1 MTDKSSILKAFNTHF
16 FEFVQDIINIFPEN
30 KDIKDSKTALEFFK
44 KANPTSILKA
54 WNFFVYTPYREVIE
68 EGNIEFFFDKD
79 YQNDLTYMSNANEIV
94 KVIDTLR
101 EPVKNMGDA
110 NKQHT
115 MRYIQNLSK
124 LSDMYLAMK

>member
-16 FEFVQDIINIFPEN
+16 FEFVEDIINIFPEN
-30 KDIKDSKTALEFFK
+30 NDIKDSKTALEFFK

-54 WNFFVYTPYREVIE
+54 WNFFVYTPYREVINQ
-68 EGNIEFFFDKD
+68 GNIEFFFDKD
-79 YQNDLTYMSNANEIV
+79 YKNDLTYMSNANEIV

-110 NKQHT
+110 NKEHT
-115 MRYIQNLSK
+115 MKYIQNISK